1 MTQNTVLPSAG
12 VNDDPGRGTGSVQVR
27 NVVKK
32 YGSATAVAGVDLDV
46 HSGEFLSLLGP
57 SGCGKTTLLR
67 MIAGFEEPDT
77 GDILLSGASVVG
89 VPPNKRP
96 INTVFQA
103 YALFPHMTVAEN
115 VAYGLRQRRTPKA
128 EIGRRVSEA
137 LELVQMAKFADRNP
151 KMLSGGQQQ
160 RVALARAIVNRPK
173 VLLLDEPM
181 SALDRKLREEMQLE
195 LKLLQRQLGITFIF
209 VTHDQSEALSMS
221 DRIVVMLDGRVQQV
235 GTAEE
240 IYRNPENSFVAGFIG
255 KQNFIAATVGANGR
269 LTAADGEFLT
279 SAAATEP
286 AGTQVLAAVRAESIQ
301 VSDVR
306 PDADT
311 NVVSGSVGAVS
322 FLGDVI
328 QYQVTTGSGHE
339 LLARVPP
346 RHGELIAAGTSV
358 WCSWTPANVQ
368 VFPNPHPSAG
378 E

>member
-1 MTQNTVLPSAG
+1 VTQDTTLSA
-12 VNDDPGRGTGSVQVR
+12 PAHTASPESGSVQVR
-27 NVVKK
+27 GVVKK
-32 YGSATAVAGVDLDV
+32 YGAATAVAGVDLDV
-46 HSGEFLSLLGP
+46 RSGEFLSLLGP

-67 MIAGFEEPDT
+67 MIAGFEEPDQ
-77 GDILLSGASVVG
+77 GEILLAGTSVVG
-89 VPPNKRP
+89 VPPHKRP

-103 YALFPHMTVAEN
+103 YALFPHMSVAEN
-115 VAYGLRQRRTPKA
+115 VAYGLRQKRTPKA
-128 EIGRRVSEA
+128 EVAARVSEA
-137 LELVQMAKFADRNP
+137 LGLVQMSKFADRNP
-151 KMLSGGQQQ
+151 KLLSGGQQQ

-240 IYRNPENSFVAGFIG
+240 IYTKPATSFVAGFIG
-255 KQNFIAATVGANGR
+255 KQNFIAATVTQGGR
-269 LTAADGEFLT
+269 LSSSDGELVT
-279 SAAATEP
+279 SAPFEGT
-286 AGTQVLAAVRAESIQ
+286 AGSAVLAAVRAESIT
-301 VSDVR
+301 VHADR
-306 PDADT
+306 PATDT
-311 NVVSGSVGAVS
+311 NAVSATIGAVS

-346 RHGELIAAGTSV
+346 QHGVLHSAGSTV
-358 WCSWTPANVQ
+358 WCSWSPEHVQ